1 MTGRKVVVGPDV
13 SRQLGALLA
22 DAEGVA
28 FVLGELRENL
38 HRRPDEYRLNRDD
51 TDPDFLFIVPI
62 RILLRGRWRFVRF
75 SVNDTTS
82 PDHFIVEAVSVSG

>member
-22 DAEGVA
+22 DADGVA
-28 FVLGELRENL
+28 YVLGELRENL
-38 HRRPDEYRLNRDD
+38 LQRSADYRLNRDEE
-51 TDPDFLFIVPI
+51 DPDFLFDVPI
-62 RILLRGRWRFVRF
+62 RLLLRGRWRFVRF

-82 PDHFIVEAVSVSG
+82 PDHFIVEAVSMSG